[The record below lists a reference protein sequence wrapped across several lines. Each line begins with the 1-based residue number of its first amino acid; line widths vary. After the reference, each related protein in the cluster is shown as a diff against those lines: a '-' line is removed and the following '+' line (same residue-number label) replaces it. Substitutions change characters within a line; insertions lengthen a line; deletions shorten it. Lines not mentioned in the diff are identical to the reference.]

1 MVINAGAAAAA
12 AAAAARRRQEEEESM
27 TGYSTEDLAGDWE
40 FKILR
45 AVTRQ
50 FHDPDKLR
58 KALAEEAQ
66 AGWILVEK
74 FDDQRL
80 RLKRPMSAREHD
92 HELSIDPYRTTYGMN
107 ETTLAIIV
115 IFCVLTIPLMI
126 GLVIALT
133 R

>member
-1 MVINAGAAAAA
+1 MVINAGAAAA

-27 TGYSTEDLAGDWE
+27 TGYSSEDLAGNWE

-50 FHDPDKLR
+50 FQSPDTLR
-58 KALAEEAQ
+58 QVLAEEAQ

-74 FDDQRL
+74 FDDKRL

-107 ETTLAIIV
+107 EATLAIIV
-115 IFCVLTIPLMI
+115 IFCTLTIPLMF
-126 GLVIALT
+126 GLVIALF

>member
-1 MVINAGAAAAA
+1 
-12 AAAAARRRQEEEESM
+12 M

-58 KALAEEAQ
+58 KALDEEAQ

-92 HELSIDPYRTTYGMN
+92 HELSVDPYRTTYGMN

>member
-1 MVINAGAAAAA
+1 MVINAGAAAA

-27 TGYSTEDLAGDWE
+27 TGYSSEDLAGNWE

-50 FHDPDKLR
+50 FQSPDTLR
-58 KALAEEAQ
+58 KVLAEEAQ

-92 HELSIDPYRTTYGMN
+92 HGLSIDPYRTTYGMN
-107 ETTLAIIV
+107 ETTLAIII
-115 IFCVLTIPLMI
+115 IFCVLMIPLMI
-126 GLVIALT
+126 GLVVALS

>member
-1 MVINAGAAAAA
+1 
-12 AAAAARRRQEEEESM
+12 M

-58 KALAEEAQ
+58 KALDEEAQ

-80 RLKRPMSAREHD
+80 
-92 HELSIDPYRTTYGMN
+92 
-107 ETTLAIIV
+107 
-115 IFCVLTIPLMI
+115 
-126 GLVIALT
+126 
-133 R
+133 

>member
-58 KALAEEAQ
+58 KALDEEAQ